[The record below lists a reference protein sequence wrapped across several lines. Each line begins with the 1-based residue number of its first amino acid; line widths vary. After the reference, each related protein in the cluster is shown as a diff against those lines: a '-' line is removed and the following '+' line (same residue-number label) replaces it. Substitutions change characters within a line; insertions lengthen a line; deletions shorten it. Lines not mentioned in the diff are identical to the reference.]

1 MSSEEFDDIPE
12 VRAWIDPGGG
22 ITLHAA
28 TAEGDPVELSASEAR
43 RLAARLL
50 ELANAYEEE

>member
-1 MSSEEFDDIPE
+1 MSNEEFEEIRE

-28 TAEGDPVELSASEAR
+28 TAEGDPVELSAPEAR
-43 RLAARLL
+43 LLASRLL
-50 ELANAYEEE
+50 ELANLYEEE